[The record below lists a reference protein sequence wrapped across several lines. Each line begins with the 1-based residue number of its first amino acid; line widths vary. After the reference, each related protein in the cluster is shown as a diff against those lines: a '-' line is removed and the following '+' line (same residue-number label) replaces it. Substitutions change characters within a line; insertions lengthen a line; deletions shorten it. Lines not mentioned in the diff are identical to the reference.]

1 MAVLSS
7 VIEKLC
13 TTGCN
18 VTVNYPDYLQSQ
30 IENFVSL
37 TVKANG
43 HITIKNCTK
52 ALTSSL
58 EKLASLGK
66 DHITIDFTE

>member
-13 TTGCN
+13 TTGCDITIN
-18 VTVNYPDYLQSQ
+18 CSDYLQSQ
-30 IENFVSL
+30 LEKFVSL

-43 HITIKNCTK
+43 HITIKNCSK
-52 ALTSSL
+52 ALSSSL
-58 EKLASLGK
+58 EKLASIGGE
-66 DHITIDFTE
+66 HITIDFTE